1 MTEGYFISLEGI
13 DGAGTTTAAERIAEE
28 LDQTVLTQEPS
39 PTWTGPVVRRAFEE
53 EDAPPMTDF
62 HLFLADRA
70 NHIENVV
77 RPALEEG
84 KTVISDR
91 YADSTRAYQAIAL
104 QGVVE
109 EPVDYIEYSMGNWQ
123 LTPDLTLL
131 IDIDVDTAMSR
142 NAGEDKF
149 EKRQFQEQ
157 VRKNYL
163 AINEATD
170 RMVKIDGAQSKEQ
183 VAKTCIAEIKRRM
196 G

>member
-1 MTEGYFISLEGI
+1 MTEGFFITIEGI
-13 DGAGTTTAAERIAEE
+13 DGAGTTTAAELIAKE
-28 LDQTVLTQEPS
+28 LENTELTQEPS

-53 EDAPPMTDF
+53 ENAPAMTDF

-70 NHIENVV
+70 NHIEKVLQ
-77 RPALEEG
+77 PALEEG

-109 EPVDYIEYSMGNWQ
+109 EPVDYIEYSMGTWQ

-131 IDIDVDTAMSR
+131 IDIDVDTAMQR
-142 NAGEDKF
+142 NDGEDKF

-170 RMVKIDGAQSKEQ
+170 RMVKIDGSQSKEQ
-183 VAKTCIAEIKRRM
+183 VAQTCLAEIKRRM
-196 G
+196 